1 MVSIVTVARCCPG
14 NLSEISY
21 INALNASW
29 ATLCAGHT
37 SWQRGMNENTHIA
50 VSANYHKKKR
60 GQMKSPVEEVESCLV
75 KWRALLGHSF
85 PEVTNEI
92 VMRFTLA
99 HCRLIQ
105 TWRRDVVCVRVCVC
119 WLSLT
124 SGIQLSS
131 WFGFDPTFSAFVL
144 FLPSFVHCSFHLNPI
159 IIFSLLFLLPVYS
172 CAFFSSFRLSFSTHV
187 PVAPSSVWRCGRKLS
202 RIASELWTTDFNFR
216 CL

>member
-1 MVSIVTVARCCPG
+1 MSHIVRWTHILAARHEWKHTHRSLSKLPQKEKGTDEESGRGSGELSCQMAGTARAQLPWGDKWNSHAVHSGSLPSHSDLEERCCV
-14 NLSEISY
+14 
-21 INALNASW
+21 
-29 ATLCAGHT
+29 CA
-37 SWQRGMNENTHIA
+37 
-50 VSANYHKKKR
+50 
-60 GQMKSPVEEVESCLV
+60 C
-75 KWRALLGHSF
+75 
-85 PEVTNEI
+85 
-92 VMRFTLA
+92 
-99 HCRLIQ
+99 
-105 TWRRDVVCVRVCVC
+105 VCVC